1 MDTNRRKY
9 ITDLGQTTV
18 LESTTGGPVSIP
30 RYGVWA
36 FDTGR
41 RKYQV
46 IDTGDERA
54 ALQAKHGIP
63 DERVQPVT
71 RA

>member
-1 MDTNRRKY
+1 MDTNRPKY

-18 LESTTGGPVSIP
+18 LESTAGGMMSLP

-41 RKYQV
+41 LKYEV